1 VARWQ
6 DGTQDD
12 GNTITIVAKLKHILV
27 GWWEDGV
34 RRGKR
39 RHILDSN
46 LWLLKSQLQ
55 DVKFI
60 VGSCEK
66 VLAVL
71 FCSGCGAGTWLPG
84 SYM

>member
-1 VARWQ
+1 MVARW
-6 DGTQDD
+6 G
-12 GNTITIVAKLKHILV
+12 KK
-27 GWWEDGV
+27 
-34 RRGKR
+34 GKR

-71 FCSGCGAGTWLPG
+71 FCSALAVELVRGCLGATCD
-84 SYM
+84 YD